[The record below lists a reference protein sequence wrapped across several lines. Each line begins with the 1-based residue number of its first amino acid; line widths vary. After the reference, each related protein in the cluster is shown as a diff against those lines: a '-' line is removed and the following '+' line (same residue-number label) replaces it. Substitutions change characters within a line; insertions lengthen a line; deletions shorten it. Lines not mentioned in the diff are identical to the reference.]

1 MTMLIE
7 DYARAQNTDF
17 RNRVRSSLMRILPDV
32 IGETVAQATSPGST
46 GTEAKRKKRHQ
57 WAMDVLA
64 RPDHWVER
72 ASMLLAGE
80 TQIQAVAIGTM
91 PDDTII
97 DARIKRLIDDMAG
110 CEVTDTP

>member
-1 MTMLIE
+1 MTTLIE
-7 DYARAQNTDF
+7 DYTRAQDTEF
-17 RNRVRSSLMRILPDV
+17 RLRVRSSLMRILPDV
-32 IGETVAQATSPGST
+32 IGETVALATSPGGT

-57 WAMDVLA
+57 WAMDVLS

-91 PDDTII
+91 PGDTLI
-97 DARIKRLIDDMAG
+97 DARVKRLIDDMAG
-110 CEVTDTP
+110 CEITDTP